1 MSKTINITVTDSE
14 DPENP
19 AEYELEY
26 TTDVPTLSQWEE
38 ILAFEDEHVGGRP
51 KDR

>member
-19 AEYELEY
+19 QILNLEYEGE
-26 TTDVPTLSQWEE
+26 TPTLEEWSE

-51 KDR
+51 TDR

>member
-14 DPENP
+14 HPDDPKEFN
-19 AEYELEY
+19 LEY
-26 TTDVPTLSQWEE
+26 DEETPTLEEWEV
-38 ILAFEDEHVGGRP
+38 ILEFEDEHVGGRP